1 MIRFA
6 SARKQGYWRRCV
18 TIQFFHTINK
28 VFLMQ
33 INKLSIVGLM
43 FLSFSATAEVKL
55 TQAELIGTW
64 QIDKESANSDG
75 SNARSS
81 NSTWT
86 IKQDGTIEGFTQ
98 ESDSHARLDSL
109 KAVLNY
115 SIQDGKLVKQAAPG
129 RSKMET
135 CEAIEKTGNQMVL
148 KCQTVYYFM
157 TKK

>member
-1 MIRFA
+1 
-6 SARKQGYWRRCV
+6 
-18 TIQFFHTINK
+18 
-28 VFLMQ
+28 MQ
-33 INKLSIVGLM
+33 ITKLSFLGLM
-43 FLSFSATAEVKL
+43 LLSFSAAAEVKL

-64 QIDKESANSDG
+64 QINKESTNSDG
-75 SNARSS
+75 SNARTS
-81 NSTWT
+81 NSTWN
-86 IKQDGTIEGFTQ
+86 IKQDGTIEGSTQ
-98 ESDSHARLDSL
+98 ESDAHARLESL
-109 KAVLNY
+109 RAVLNY